1 MSTRPAGRRLRAVVF
16 DLDDTL
22 VPQAPWLAGA
32 WDAVAA
38 TGADRGADR
47 DALRRALAE
56 EAAAGSARGGIID
69 RALARVAPT
78 IDAAPLVD
86 TFRSHRPA
94 HLDPYP
100 GAAAAVAAC
109 RRAAV
114 VGLISDGDPDIQ
126 RAKLDASGLAGAFDA
141 VVLSDELGREHR
153 KPDPLPFVTVL
164 RALGV
169 EASATAF
176 VGDRPTTD
184 LAGAG
189 ALGFLT
195 VRVRTGEYADCE
207 GDRTA
212 DVDAAT
218 VVEAVEALLPLLAG
232 GSDGVS
238 GGERAGRDGPA
249 VGGPV

>member
-1 MSTRPAGRRLRAVVF
+1 MSARTAGRRLHAVVF

-38 TGADRGADR
+38 AGADRGADR

-69 RALARVAPT
+69 RALSRVAPA
-78 IDAAPLVD
+78 IEGAPLVD
-86 TFRSHRPA
+86 VFRSHRPA
-94 HLDPYP
+94 RLDPYP

-109 RRAAV
+109 RETVA
-114 VGLISDGDPDIQ
+114 VGLISDGDPGIQ

-164 RALGV
+164 RALG
-169 EASATAF
+169 ADAADAAF
-176 VGDRPTTD
+176 VGDRPATD

-189 ALGFLT
+189 ALGFVT
-195 VRVRTGEYADCE
+195 VRVRTGEYAHCE
-207 GDRTA
+207 GDRAA
-212 DVDAAT
+212 DIDVAT
-218 VVEAVEALLPLLAG
+218 VVGAVEALLPLLADG
-232 GSDGVS
+232 GA
-238 GGERAGRDGPA
+238 GGRAEGGRA
-249 VGGPV
+249 EGGRA